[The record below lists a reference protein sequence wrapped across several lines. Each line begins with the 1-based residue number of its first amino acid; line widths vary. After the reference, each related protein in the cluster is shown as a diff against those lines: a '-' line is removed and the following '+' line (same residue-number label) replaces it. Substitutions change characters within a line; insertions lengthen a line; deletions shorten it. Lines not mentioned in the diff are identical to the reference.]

1 MKKLSKTGCRVI
13 PQKETLEDY
22 NKSQIYKDIARRYGN
37 DAKRKDLVYFAADS
51 TLCSKLFSEP
61 STSR

>member
-37 DAKRKDLVYFAADS
+37 DAKRKDVV
-51 TLCSKLFSEP
+51 
-61 STSR
+61 